1 MVDSGIEFVILT
13 GIIMMLMLH
22 AGSLAMQE
30 LFQLNIQELH
40 ITFLPLLYSM
50 ELYVQEKN
58 FIY

>member
-1 MVDSGIEFVILT
+1 MVESGTEYVILT
-13 GIIMMLMLH
+13 GIIMMLTLH
-22 AGSLAMQE
+22 AGNLATQE

-40 ITFLPLLYSM
+40 ITFLPLLYLM